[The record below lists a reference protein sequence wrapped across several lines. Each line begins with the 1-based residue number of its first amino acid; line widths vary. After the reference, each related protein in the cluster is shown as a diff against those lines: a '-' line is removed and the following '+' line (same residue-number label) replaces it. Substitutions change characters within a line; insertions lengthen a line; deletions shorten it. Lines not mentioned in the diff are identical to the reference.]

1 MSLIRRIELILIV
14 LLLLL
19 TLVSAAAYRLVVHER
34 FVAMEVVQEE
44 RDIELMRAILAR
56 ESEQIG
62 AILEDWR

>member
-1 MSLIRRIELILIV
+1 LSLIRRIELILIV